1 MTDLAEPVAPA
12 HGPRRADAR
21 RNRALVLAAAEE
33 LFAEHGL
40 KVQMGDVAQR
50 AGVGV
55 GTVCRNFP
63 TKDALIRA
71 LLDDMLSSLLVEA
84 RAALAEPDAATAL
97 WAYVEAMADLQAR
110 SRGLAE
116 QMSAQFEHDQLPVKL
131 TLRRNVAAILRRAQD
146 AGAVRRDIG
155 PADLALLFCGIAQ
168 SAVLAGHVG
177 AVQRRRYLTI
187 VLDGLRPAAPTPLPG
202 RPLGW
207 ADLARARAVT
217 GRAGSGSS

>member
-1 MTDLAEPVAPA
+1 MTASA
-12 HGPRRADAR
+12 HASIDRPQRADAR
-21 RNRALVLAAAEE
+21 RNRERVLVAAEE
-33 LFAEHGL
+33 LFAEQGL
-40 KVQMGDVAQR
+40 KVQMADVAQR

-63 TKDALIRA
+63 TKDELIGA
-71 LLDDMLSSLLVEA
+71 LLDDMLTPLAVASE
-84 RAALAEPDAATAL
+84 AALADPDPAAGL
-97 WAYVEAMADLQAR
+97 RSYVEAMADLQAR

>member
-63 TKDALIRA
+63 TKDALIQA

-116 QMSAQFEHDQLPVKL
+116 EMSAHLAL
-131 TLRRNVAAILRRAQD
+131 TAEEYPTKQALRDAITELVSRAQQ
-146 AGAVRRDIG
+146 AGAVRDDMG
-155 PADLALLFCGIAQ
+155 PADMALLFCGIAQ
-168 SAVLAGHVG
+168 SAVLAGDVDP
-177 AVQRRRYLTI
+177 VQRRRYLTI
-187 VLDGLRPAAPTPLPG
+187 VLDGLKPADPTTLPG
-202 RPLGW
+202 RPL
-207 ADLARARAVT
+207 DFDQLERARKR
-217 GRAGSGSS
+217 RARRS